1 MGAQVDADAI
11 AALHAAG
18 AHFTLAT
25 PGKRPSAPGLTGW
38 QSRIPTLAEVID
50 HRRQGK
56 PLGVVPASLG
66 LVALD
71 IDKGA
76 DGMPA
81 ATVARLLTD
90 AIQVDPFCL
99 VPSRRDGRWH
109 AYFKVADAASIGNL
123 YWRTEHLSGEVRGNT
138 DGHIM
143 LWDGGEALAAA
154 VEAGDALAVGNAD
167 LTRVLCDKPT
177 NGAANGYAEVGN
189 RNNQF
194 NREAFETGLPAARQ
208 AIASLRGRVETGL
221 AESELKSTS
230 ESAAKASAREAA
242 TLRPAVDWPAHDK
255 PAGRVSRFFEQYAV
269 RTADAAPTAW
279 LRYLDGGA
287 WAQRSN
293 ADIDRMVGVNM
304 SSPSAREAVHLVR
317 GRAHMERYEDAA
329 TPWHLPYDWK
339 RHAPIA
345 GRVATFATGFVRESD
360 PVTLIPYADRYSAPQ
375 RASFDPDFDGAAPTY
390 VRFMADLWGDD
401 PYDYSATW
409 ADLVF
414 RSMFADTRDHVT
426 AYLVGQA
433 GSGKS
438 TIMDLLAGA
447 LGPSLAKRKAGTL
460 AARFGSASLAGKR
473 AVWINE
479 PEAREW
485 HDIQD
490 VLNALADGG
499 LQAVEAKF
507 EAAQEVKINAHV
519 FVTANDLPT
528 SWRGN
533 AGQRRRRRVLRFENV
548 PDTPDLNLGAKLRAE
563 LPAIV
568 AAWLNR
574 NEADEADAPDGG
586 VRLPGD
592 HATVTAEADL
602 QADPARIWFAERAC
616 IQAGADTKA
625 GDLYGDFKLWYAQ
638 QAGGDAKPMSGIA
651 FGRALSRLPRVAPVV
666 AGRFRRRPNVALRPP
681 AE

>member
-167 LTRVLCDKPT
+167 LTRVLCDNPDK
-177 NGAANGYAEVGN
+177 AAGNGYAEVGN

-194 NREAFETGLPAARQ
+194 NRVAFETGLPAARQ
-208 AIASLRGRVETGL
+208 AIAAFRGRIETGL

-230 ESAAKASAREAA
+230 ESAAKAAAREAA

-269 RTADAAPTAW
+269 ATADAAPAAW

-287 WAQRSN
+287 WSQRSN
-293 ADIDRMVGVNM
+293 ADLDRMIGVNLTAAG
-304 SSPSAREAVHLVR
+304 AREAVHLVR
-317 GRAHMERYEDAA
+317 GRAHVERYEDGQSAWDLA
-329 TPWHLPYDWK
+329 YDWK
-339 RHAPIA
+339 RRAPIA
-345 GRVATFATGFVRESD
+345 GRVATFKSGFVRESD
-360 PVTLIPYADRYSAPQ
+360 PKTLIPYADRYSAPQ
-375 RASFDPDFDGAAPTY
+375 PGGFDPDFAAEAPTY
-390 VRFMADLWGDD
+390 VRFMTDLWGRD
-401 PYDYSATW
+401 PHGYCATW

-414 RSMFADTRDHVT
+414 RSMFGDNRDHVT

-460 AARFGSASLAGKR
+460 AARFGSASLAGMR

-479 PEAREW
+479 PESREW

-490 VLNALADGG
+490 VLNSLSDGG
-499 LQAVEAKF
+499 LQAVEGKF
-507 EAAQEVKINAHV
+507 EAAREVKINAHV

-548 PDTPDLNLGAKLRAE
+548 PDKPDLNLPAKLRAE

-568 AAWLNR
+568 AAWLSR
-574 NEADEADAPDGG
+574 DKAAEVDAADGH
-586 VRLPGD
+586 VRYPSD

-602 QADPARIWFAERAC
+602 SADPARVWFTERARLK
-616 IQAGADTKA
+616 AGADTKA
-625 GDLYGDFKLWYAQ
+625 GDLYGDFKLWYVQ

>member
-1 MGAQVDADAI
+1 MAAQVDADAI
-11 AALHAAG
+11 AALHEAG

-25 PGKRPSAPGLTGW
+25 PGKRPSAPGITGW
-38 QSRIPTLAEVID
+38 QSRIPTLAEVVD

-56 PLGVVPASLG
+56 PLGIVPASLG

-76 DGMPA
+76 DGVPA
-81 ATVARLLTD
+81 AAVARALTD
-90 AIQVDPFCL
+90 AIQAEPFCL
-99 VPSRRDGRWH
+99 VPSRAAGRWH
-109 AYFKVADAASIGNL
+109 AYFRVSDAASIGNL
-123 YWRTEHLSGEVRGNT
+123 YWKAERFSGEVRGNT

-167 LTRVLCDKPT
+167 LTRVLCDNPDK
-177 NGAANGYAEVGN
+177 AAGNGYAEVGN

-194 NREAFETGLPAARQ
+194 NRDAFETGLPAARQ

-230 ESAAKASAREAA
+230 ESAAKAAAREAA
-242 TLRPAVDWPAHDK
+242 TLRPVVDWPVHDK
-255 PAGRVSRFFEQYAV
+255 PRGRVARFFEQYDVA
-269 RTADAAPTAW
+269 TADAATTAW
-279 LRYLDGGA
+279 LRHLDGGA
-287 WAQRSN
+287 WSQRSN

-304 SSPSAREAVHLVR
+304 LAPGAREAVHLVR

-339 RHAPIA
+339 RRQPIA
-345 GRVATFATGFVRESD
+345 GRVATFKSGFVRESD
-360 PVTLIPYADRYSAPQ
+360 PETLIPYADRYSAPQ
-375 RASFDPDFDGAAPTY
+375 RASFDPDFGGEAPTY
-390 VRFMADLWGDD
+390 VKFMSHLWGDD
-401 PYDYSATW
+401 PHRYSATW

-414 RSMFADTRDHVT
+414 RSMFADSRDHVT

-447 LGPSLAKRKAGTL
+447 LGSSLAKRKAGTL
-460 AARFGSASLAGKR
+460 AARFGSATLAGKR
-473 AVWINE
+473 ALWINE

-499 LQAVEAKF
+499 QQAVEAKF
-507 EAAQEVKINAHV
+507 EAAREALINCHAY
-519 FVTANDLPT
+519 VTANDLPT

-548 PDTPDLNLGAKLRAE
+548 PAVPDLNLPAKLRAE

-568 AAWLNR
+568 AAWLR
-574 NEADEADAPDGG
+574 HKAAPDGG

-602 QADPARIWFAERAC
+602 QADPARVWFSERARLK
-616 IQAGADTKA
+616 AGADTKA
-625 GDLYGDFKLWYAQ
+625 GDLYGDFKHWYAL

-651 FGRALSRLPRVAPVV
+651 FGRALNRLPGVAATSVIE
-666 AGRFRRRPNVALRPP
+666 RQRRRPNVALR
-681 AE
+681 AAGE